1 MTEAVAV
8 TNCTYDVQEDKKL
21 TLEEKLKNTKISI
34 VEAENDYNNI
44 KLANNFINKCV
55 VTDLDTDE
63 ITAKTFIKTD
73 IAEAFHFAGKSGND
87 IIRDLIKEYSSM
99 HKRYLI
105 LKERDAKKDALN
117 IDPKYE
123 GMYTVTLNTR
133 TGELIVNPHIDEIA
147 NMTAE
152 NLNLISYHDCLFCYI
167 NGFYENNKK
176 AVEDRA
182 TKIINDIMKFKNS
195 KGVSANLKDA
205 MTTIRTINVVHEYP
219 FRGGFNA
226 INVKNGV
233 VVFNE
238 EGNYHL
244 ENPDPVKYKFD
255 YILPVQFKPDADS
268 TKIITELE
276 KYSDKHDAIIQIL
289 VQTVLQ
295 TMGYKPFKTGYLIY
309 GPPDYAKTT
318 ILDIYRYFIGK
329 EKCSAIALGRM
340 SSEDKFS
347 LAPLEGKLMNIKD
360 ELSYFKL
367 SDTNTYKDITG
378 SYDIWV
384 EPKHIDAYA
393 AYSTAVHVFATNRT
407 PMFDGRVKDDEA
419 FWKRWVLIPC
429 NKTRFPRDEKYVS
442 KNILTEEN
450 MSGLLNV
457 ILKEVSDYIKGTPLK
472 YNSAIDDEWMNVR
485 EEWMQAGSPLY
496 KFITEN
502 MVRGGETA
510 IIKDELL
517 EAVKEWCDENILY
530 RKTKPE
536 TVNELNDTI
545 KLCNGTI
552 DERRYFYKKTVAEMS
567 KKEVRRVNID
577 EDYFKAEEK
586 HCYTLPWTWKIES
599 KYQLRFRMAS
609 VKCSNY

>member
-1 MTEAVAV
+1 MTEAITITAS
-8 TNCTYDVQEDKKL
+8 TYAEDTKKL
-21 TLEEKLKNTKISI
+21 TLKEKFENTKSTII
-34 VEAENDYNNI
+34 NAENDYNNI
-44 KLANNFINKCV
+44 KKANSFINMCV

-63 ITAKTFIKTD
+63 ITAKIFIKTD
-73 IAEAFHFAGKSGND
+73 IAEAFHFTGKSGND

-99 HKRYLI
+99 HKQYLK

-147 NMTAE
+147 YMTAE
-152 NLNLISYHDCLFCYI
+152 NLNLISYRDCLFCYI

-176 AVEDRA
+176 AVEDQA
-182 TKIINDIMKFKNS
+182 TRIINDIMKFKNS

-205 MTTIRTINVVHEYP
+205 MTTIRTINVVNEYP

-233 VVFNE
+233 IVFDE
-238 EGNYHL
+238 TGNYHI
-244 ENPDPVKYKFD
+244 EDPDPEKYKFD
-255 YILPVQFKPDADS
+255 YILPIEYNSEADS
-268 TKIITELE
+268 SKIMTEIE
-276 KYSDKHDAIIQIL
+276 KYSDKHDVIIQIL
-289 VQTVLQ
+289 EQTLLQ
-295 TMGYKPFKTGYLIY
+295 KMGYRPFKTGYLIY

-318 ILDIYRYFIGK
+318 VLDIFKYFVGK
-329 EKCSAIALGRM
+329 ENCSGIALGRM
-340 SSEDKFS
+340 SSDDKFS
-347 LAPLEGKLMNIKD
+347 LAPLEGKTMNIKD

-367 SDTNTYKDITG
+367 SDTNTYKDITS

-384 EPKHIDAYA
+384 EPKHVDAYS
-393 AYSTAVHVFATNRT
+393 AYSTAVHVFATNKT
-407 PMFDGRVKDDEA
+407 PMFDSRVKDDEA
-419 FWKRWVLIPC
+419 FWKRWVIIPC
-429 NKTRFPRDEKYVS
+429 TKTRFERNERYVE
-442 KNILTEEN
+442 KNITTSEN

-457 ILKEVSDYIKGTPLK
+457 ILKGISEYIKGASLK
-472 YNSAIDDEWMNVR
+472 YNSARGDEWINVR

-502 MVRGGETA
+502 MTRGGETPL
-510 IIKDELL
+510 IKDELL
-517 EAVKEWCDENILY
+517 EAVKEWCDENLLY

-552 DERRYFYKKTVAEMS
+552 DERRYFYKKTAAEMS
-567 KKEVRRVNID
+567 KKEAKKIRTD
-577 EDYFKAEEK
+577 KDFFESEEK
-586 HCYTLPWTWKIES
+586 HCYVLPWTWKIES
-599 KYQLRFRMAS
+599 KYQSRFRVAS
-609 VKCSNY
+609 AKSSNY